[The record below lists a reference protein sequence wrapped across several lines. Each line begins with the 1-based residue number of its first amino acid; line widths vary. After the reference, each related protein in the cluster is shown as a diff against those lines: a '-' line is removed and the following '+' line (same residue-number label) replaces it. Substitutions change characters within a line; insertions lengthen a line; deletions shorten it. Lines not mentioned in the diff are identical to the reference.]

1 MMSRRLGVCRGRFDP
16 KSENTPTMEPNPE
29 LCVLAA
35 CANPTAGL
43 SVNSEH
49 GSGSA
54 EARAS
59 LWLVG
64 LPWRAKG
71 SSMKK
76 MLSAGVAAE
85 TQKLVLTVN
94 PTEMSAG
101 SGGVAS
107 YWYVRG
113 LLYR

>member
-1 MMSRRLGVCRGRFDP
+1 MCRGRFNP
-16 KSENTPTMEPNPE
+16 KSENTPTMEPKPE

-43 SVNSEH
+43 SVNSEN

-64 LPWRAKG
+64 LTWRAKE

-76 MLSAGVAAE
+76 MLSAGVAAG
-85 TQKLVLTVN
+85 THKLVLPVN
-94 PTEMSAG
+94 PTEISAG

-113 LLYR
+113 LLYP